1 MLNIYQLLES
11 EEEFAENQDAI
22 FKIFF
27 WKIEELF
34 YIKIISFKHVIVSW
48 KGDIFSW
55 IQIIKTKEKIDLNL
69 LKETLI
75 EEEDFMIINNKI
87 ILFLEKRKKE
97 NILIKIIKK
106 ASEKIKYFFT
116 N

>member
-1 MLNIYQLLES
+1 MLNTYQLLES
-11 EEEFAENQDAI
+11 EEEFIENQDNI
-22 FKIFF
+22 FKLFF
-27 WKIEELF
+27 LKIEELF

-48 KGDIFSW
+48 EKEICSW
-55 IQIIKTKEKIDLNL
+55 IQIIKTNWKIDLNI
-69 LKETLI
+69 LKDTLI

-106 ASEKIKYFFT
+106 VIEKIKYFFT
-116 N
+116 S